1 MNIDDLKPLWQ
12 QYKKDAGTEINWQST
27 DIQLIIKENKNLNY
41 FSRYTYLMMNTSI
54 YLFLIFCTGGC

>member
-1 MNIDDLKPLWQ
+1 MNIEDLKPLWQ
-12 QYKKDAGTEINWQST
+12 QYKTKAEAEISWQSA
-27 DIQLIIKENKNLNY
+27 DIQLIIKEGKNMNH